1 MSKTLSKTKSLI
13 PSKSRVE
20 HFSKFAPRGISLP
33 KSFGAA
39 VGFDKDKRP
48 AWFLFDSYS
57 FWELLCQIDE
67 KLFETLPDKE
77 YDSNLVGKLIDEIES
92 KWPFTKED
100 REQIKR
106 EYKSALKDISS
117 GKVYPV
123 E

>member
-1 MSKTLSKTKSLI
+1 MSKTLSKTKSLV
-13 PSKSRVE
+13 PPKSRVE
-20 HFSKFAPRGISLP
+20 HFSKFAPREASLP

-39 VGFDKDKRP
+39 VGFDKEKRP
-48 AWFLFDSYS
+48 AWFLFDSYA
-57 FWELLCQIDE
+57 FWELLCRIDE

-77 YDSNLVGKLIDEIES
+77 YDSNLVGKLIDEIEG
-92 KWPFTKED
+92 KWPFSKDD

-117 GKVYPV
+117 GKVYPI